1 MRSVVRSRYGGPETL
16 SVREV
21 PCPEPKPGQVLIRVA
36 VATVNRTD
44 CGALWGA
51 PYIFRFFVG
60 WPKPRHL
67 ATGSDFAGTVE
78 AVGAAVEAFAIGDR
92 VFGFNDEC
100 LGSHAQYL
108 VLDAKGP
115 VVRLPESVSLDRA
128 AASIEGTHYALNF
141 CTKVKLEPG
150 VRAVVNGAT
159 GAIGSAAV
167 QLLKHFG
174 VKVTAVC
181 ATPHLERVR
190 ALGAERVLDFTQQ
203 DFTQVLEPSAF
214 DLVFDAVG
222 KSRFSLCQRL
232 LKPKGVYVSSELGPH
247 AENIT
252 LALTTA
258 FSAKQR
264 VVFPFPADIPRS
276 LKLVS
281 ELLQSGELNPL
292 IDREYPLDQIAEAFA
307 YVHSGQKIG
316 SVLLRPWA

>member
-1 MRSVVRSRYGGPETL
+1 MAQPLFMRSVVRSRYGGPETL

-21 PCPEPKPGQVLIRVA
+21 PRPEPKPDQVLIRVA
-36 VATVNRTD
+36 ATTVNRTD

-60 WPKPRHL
+60 WPKPRHV

-78 AVGAAVEAFAIGDR
+78 QVGSAVQSFEVGDR
-92 VFGFNDEC
+92 VLGFDDEC

-108 VLDAKGP
+108 VLAAKGP
-115 VVRLPESVSLDRA
+115 LVKLPESVPLDQA

-150 VRAVVNGAT
+150 VRVVVNGAT

-174 VKVTAVC
+174 VRVTAVC
-181 ATPHLERVR
+181 ATPHVERVA
-190 ALGAERVLDFTQQ
+190 ALGAERVIDYTQQ
-203 DFTQVLEPSAF
+203 DFTQELEPGAF

-232 LKPKGVYVSSELGPH
+232 LKPQGAYVSSELGPK

-252 LALTTA
+252 LALTTPWA
-258 FSAKQR
+258 GKQR
-264 VVFPFPADIPRS
+264 VIFPFPTAIPRS

-281 ELLQSGELNPL
+281 ELLQKGELNP
-292 IDREYPLDQIAEAFA
+292 
-307 YVHSGQKIG
+307 
-316 SVLLRPWA
+316 